1 MASCLQTLTN
11 CSLSSRAN
19 RKKTNCLLSN
29 QKLCHLKH
37 VLMVRYNFY
46 FEGEQIQNFLGL
58 LCTGLVVFII
68 FLESCPRTIS
78 TVCHSKCKWIYS
90 ALQVTGWCRWCWAA
104 RWWKLLTACTNPAFT
119 ARNGWSSQK
128 TAQNRLL
135 WSSKHLMSWNISPG
149 SS

>member
-19 RKKTNCLLSN
+19 RKKTNCSLSN

-46 FEGEQIQNFLGL
+46 FEGEQIQDFGFALYRFSGLHYFLGKL
-58 LCTGLVVFII
+58 YC
-68 FLESCPRTIS
+68 

-90 ALQVTGWCRWCWAA
+90 ALQVTGWCRWCCAA

-135 WSSKHLMSWNISPG
+135 WSRKHLMSWNISPG